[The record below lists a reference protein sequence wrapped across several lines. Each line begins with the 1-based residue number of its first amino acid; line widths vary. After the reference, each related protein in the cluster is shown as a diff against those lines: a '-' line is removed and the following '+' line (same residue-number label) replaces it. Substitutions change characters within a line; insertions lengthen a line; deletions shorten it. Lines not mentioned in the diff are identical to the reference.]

1 MPLITCRDLTLGYE
15 SKPVISSLSFSV
27 ETNDYLFIIG
37 ENGSGKTTLMKALLG
52 LIPTM
57 SGEVIFGD
65 GLSHKLIGYLPQQ
78 SAIQRDFPAS
88 VEEIVLSGCLGRC
101 GARPFYLKA
110 ERELA
115 KRNIQRMGLSAL
127 AKHSYRDLS
136 GGQQQRALLAR
147 ALCATDKL
155 LLMDEPISGLDPKA
169 SSDFYALIDELN
181 REDGLTVITISH
193 DLTAAL
199 KYATHILHV
208 GKMVFFGTKEEYI
221 KTHAKLLNPNCV
233 CGEEGRE

>member
-1 MPLITCRDLTLGYE
+1 MSLITCRDLTLGYD
-15 SKPVISSLSFSV
+15 SKPILCDLSFSV
-27 ETNDYLFIIG
+27 ESKDYLFIVG
-37 ENGSGKTTLMKALLG
+37 ENGSGKSTLMKSLLG
-52 LIPTM
+52 LVPTM
-57 SGEVIFGD
+57 GGQVIFGD
-65 GLSHKLIGYLPQQ
+65 GLSHKQIGYLPQQ

-101 GARPFYLKA
+101 GARPFYGKA

-115 KRNIQRMGLSAL
+115 RKNIERMGLWDL
-127 AKHSYRDLS
+127 YKHSYRDLS
-136 GGQQQRALLAR
+136 GGQQQRVLLAR
-147 ALCATDKL
+147 ALCSTDKL

-199 KYATHILHV
+199 RYATHILHI
-208 GKMVFFGTKEEYI
+208 GKLMFFGTRDEY
-221 KTHAKLLNPNCV
+221 KKANAKLLNPHCNCS
-233 CGEEGRE
+233 EEVEG